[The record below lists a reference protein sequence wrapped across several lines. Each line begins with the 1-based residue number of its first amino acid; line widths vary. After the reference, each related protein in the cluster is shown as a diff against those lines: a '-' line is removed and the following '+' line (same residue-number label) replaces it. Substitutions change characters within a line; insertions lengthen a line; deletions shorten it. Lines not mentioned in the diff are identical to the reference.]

1 MLVAILLLIC
11 IVFIVI
17 STTRL
22 KLHPFLALLT
32 ACFLFGLFSG
42 MPVGQIIESI
52 ETGFGGTI
60 GKIGIIIIAGLI
72 IGIFLEKSGGAHTMA
87 GIVLKLIGPK
97 RIYSAMSIIGYI
109 VSIPVFCDSGFII
122 ISPLNKSLSRQAGLS
137 VTGTSIALA
146 LGLLSTHTMV
156 PPTPGPIAAAGIL
169 EADFGLVIIL
179 GMVVSFFALFITT
192 LFAKKIAGKVHIEP
206 DSQLNNDQINFT
218 PSGTSTATHKD
229 HINYTPS
236 DTSTTANNNH
246 INLKSSD
253 IPPAWKSFL
262 PIIIP
267 IVLIVFN
274 SIAEFPT
281 HPFGVGI
288 IYNIISFIG
297 NPVVALLAGMII
309 SFTLPAKF
317 ERKMLAPDGWVGE
330 ALKSAAI
337 IILVT
342 GAGGAFGKVLQNSD
356 MGTILGEMIENSG
369 LGLWL
374 PFLLAAALKT
384 AQGSSTVAIITTASM
399 ISPLITPLGFDSEI
413 SKAMVV
419 VAIGA
424 GSCVFSHANDSYFWV
439 VTQLSNMNVKQGY
452 KLMSTGSAIL
462 GLTAMI
468 ILTIINLFI

>member
-42 MPVGQIIESI
+42 MPVRQIIESI

-72 IGIFLEKSGGAHTMA
+72 LGIFLEKSGGAQTMA
-87 GIVLKLIGPK
+87 GIILKLIGPK
-97 RIYSAMSIIGYI
+97 RVYTAMSIIGYI

-169 EADFGLVIIL
+169 NADLGLVILI
-179 GMVVSFFALFITT
+179 GMVVSGFALIITT
-192 LFAKKIAGKVHIEP
+192 LFAKKIAGKVQIEP
-206 DSQLNNDQINFT
+206 DPQLNNDRINHT
-218 PSGTSTATHKD
+218 PSETS
-229 HINYTPS
+229 I
-236 DTSTTANNNH
+236 TT
-246 INLKSSD
+246 
-253 IPPAWKSFL
+253 PPAWKSFL

-281 HPFGVGI
+281 HPFGTGKI
-288 IYNIISFIG
+288 KDIISFIG
-297 NPVVALLAGMII
+297 NPVVALLIGMII

-317 ERKMLAPDGWVGE
+317 EKKMLAPDGWVGE
-330 ALKSAAI
+330 ALKSASI

-356 MGTILGEMIENSG
+356 MGTILGEMIGNSG

-399 ISPLITPLGFDSEI
+399 ISPLILPLGFDSEI

-424 GSCVFSHANDSYFWV
+424 GSCVVSHANDSYFWV
-439 VTQLSNMNVKQGY
+439 VTQLSNMTVKQGY
-452 KLMSTGSAIL
+452 KLMSTGSGIL

-468 ILTIINLFI
+468 ILTILDIIL

>member
-42 MPVGQIIESI
+42 MPVRQIIESI

-72 IGIFLEKSGGAHTMA
+72 IGIFLEKSGGAQAMA
-87 GIVLKLIGPK
+87 GIILKLIGPK
-97 RIYSAMSIIGYI
+97 RVYTAMSIIGYI

-122 ISPLNKSLSRQAGLS
+122 ISPLNKSLSKQAGLS
-137 VTGTSIALA
+137 FTGTSIALA

-169 EADFGLVIIL
+169 NADLGLVILI
-179 GMVVSFFALFITT
+179 GMGVSFFALIITT
-192 LFAKKIAGKVHIEP
+192 LFAKKIAGNVQIEP
-206 DSQLNNDQINFT
+206 DPLLNNDQINHT
-218 PSGTSTATHKD
+218 SSGTSSP
-229 HINYTPS
+229 TP
-236 DTSTTANNNH
+236 
-246 INLKSSD
+246 
-253 IPPAWKSFL
+253 PVWKSFL
-262 PIIIP
+262 PVILP
-267 IVLIVFN
+267 IFLIVFN

-281 HPFGVGI
+281 HPFGTGI
-288 IYNIISFIG
+288 IKNIISFIG
-297 NPVVALLAGMII
+297 NPLVALLLGMII

-342 GAGGAFGKVLQNSD
+342 GAGGAFGKILQNSD
-356 MGTILGEMIENSG
+356 MGTILGETIGDSG

-399 ISPLITPLGFDSEI
+399 ISPLISPLGFDSEI

-424 GSCVFSHANDSYFWV
+424 GSCVVSHANDSYFWV

-462 GLTAMI
+462 GLSAMI
-468 ILTIINLFI
+468 LLTFINIFL

>member
-60 GKIGIIIIAGLI
+60 GKIGIIIISGLI
-72 IGIFLEKSGGAHTMA
+72 IGIFLEKSGGAQTMA
-87 GIVLKLIGPK
+87 GFILKLIGTK
-97 RIYSAMSIIGYI
+97 RVYTAMSIIGYI

-169 EADFGLVIIL
+169 EADLGLVILIGL
-179 GMVVSFFALFITT
+179 PVSLLVLIVTT
-192 LFAKKIAGKVHIEP
+192 LFAKKIAGKVQISP
-206 DSQLNNDQINFT
+206 DSQLSPPSGNKDQISPKLTDTISTMNNDQIG
-218 PSGTSTATHKD
+218 PKLS
-229 HINYTPS
+229 
-236 DTSTTANNNH
+236 NN
-246 INLKSSD
+246 
-253 IPPAWKSFL
+253 PPVWKSFL

-267 IVLIVFN
+267 IIFIVFH
-274 SIAEFPT
+274 SIAEYPT
-281 HPFGVGI
+281 NPFGVGKI
-288 IYNIISFIG
+288 KNIISFIG
-297 NPVVALLAGMII
+297 NPVVALLVGMII

-356 MGTILGEMIENSG
+356 MGTILGEMIGNSG

-384 AQGSSTVAIITTASM
+384 AQGSSTVSIITTASM
-399 ISPLITPLGFDSEI
+399 ISPLISPLGFDSEI

-424 GSCVFSHANDSYFWV
+424 GSCVVSHANDSYFWV

-452 KLMSTGSAIL
+452 KLMSTESGIL

-468 ILTIINLFI
+468 ILTVLDIFI

>member
-1 MLVAILLLIC
+1 MLVAILLFFC

-32 ACFLFGLFSG
+32 ACFIFGLFSG
-42 MPVGQIIESI
+42 MPVEQIIESI

-72 IGIFLEKSGGAHTMA
+72 IGIFLEKSGGAQKMA
-87 GIVLKLIGPK
+87 DIILKLIGPK
-97 RIYSAMSIIGYI
+97 RVYTAISIIGYI

-169 EADFGLVIIL
+169 DADLGLVIL
-179 GMVVSFFALFITT
+179 FGMVVSGFALIITT
-192 LFAKKIAGKVHIEP
+192 MFAKKIAGKVQIEP
-206 DSQLNNDQINFT
+206 DPQLNHDHINHT
-218 PSGTSTATHKD
+218 PSGTF
-229 HINYTPS
+229 TP
-236 DTSTTANNNH
+236 T
-246 INLKSSD
+246 
-253 IPPAWKSFL
+253 PPAWKSFL
-262 PIIIP
+262 PIILP

-281 HPFGVGI
+281 HPFGIGKI
-288 IYNIISFIG
+288 KDIISFIG
-297 NPVVALLAGMII
+297 NPVVALFIGMII

-317 ERKMLAPDGWVGE
+317 EKKMLAPDGWIGE

-356 MGTILGEMIENSG
+356 MGTILGKMIGDSG

-399 ISPLITPLGFDSEI
+399 ISPLISPLGFDSEI

-424 GSCVFSHANDSYFWV
+424 GSCVVSHANDSYFWV
-439 VTQLSNMNVKQGY
+439 VTQLSNMSVKQGY
-452 KLMSTGSAIL
+452 KLMSTGSGIL
-462 GLTAMI
+462 GLSAMI
-468 ILTIINLFI
+468 ILTILDIFV

>member
-1 MLVAILLLIC
+1 MLIVALIIIC
-11 IVFIVI
+11 IAFIII

-32 ACFLFGLFSG
+32 ACFIFGLFSG

-72 IGIFLEKSGGAHTMA
+72 IGIFLEKSGGAQTMA
-87 GIVLKLIGPK
+87 NVILKLIGPK
-97 RIYSAMSIIGYI
+97 RVYTAMSIIGYI

-137 VTGTSIALA
+137 FTGTSIALA

-169 EADFGLVIIL
+169 DADLGLVILL
-179 GMVVSFFALFITT
+179 GMIVSGFALIITT
-192 LFAKKIAGKVHIEP
+192 LFAKKIAGKVQIEQDP
-206 DSQLNNDQINFT
+206 QLKHDHANHA
-218 PSGTSTATHKD
+218 PSGTF
-229 HINYTPS
+229 TP
-236 DTSTTANNNH
+236 T
-246 INLKSSD
+246 
-253 IPPAWKSFL
+253 PPAWKSFL
-262 PIIIP
+262 PVILP

-281 HPFGVGI
+281 HPFGTGKI
-288 IYNIISFIG
+288 KDIISFIG
-297 NPVVALLAGMII
+297 NPVVALLVGMIL
-309 SFTLPAKF
+309 SFTLPIKLD
-317 ERKMLAPDGWVGE
+317 RKMLSPEGWVGE
-330 ALKSAAI
+330 ALKSASI

-342 GAGGAFGKVLQNSD
+342 GAGGAFGRVLQNSD
-356 MGTILGEMIENSG
+356 MGTILGDMIGNSG

-374 PFLLAAALKT
+374 PFLLAAVFKT
-384 AQGSSTVAIITTASM
+384 AQGSSTVAMIATASM
-399 ISPLITPLGFDSEI
+399 IVPLISSLGFDSEL

-462 GLTAMI
+462 GFTAMI
-468 ILTIINLFI
+468 LLTIMNIFL

>member
-1 MLVAILLLIC
+1 MLIVILLIIC

-17 STTRL
+17 STTRV

-32 ACFLFGLFSG
+32 ACFIFGLFSG
-42 MPVGQIIESI
+42 MPVKQIIESI

-60 GKIGIIIIAGLI
+60 GKIGIIIISGLI
-72 IGIFLEKSGGAHTMA
+72 IGIFLEKSGGAQTMA
-87 GIVLKLIGPK
+87 GIILKLIGPK
-97 RIYSAMSIIGYI
+97 RVYTAMSIIGYI

-137 VTGTSIALA
+137 FTGTSIALA

-169 EADFGLVIIL
+169 EADLGLVIIV
-179 GMVVSFFALFITT
+179 GIVVSMLALIITT
-192 LFAKKIAGKVHIEP
+192 LFAKIIAGKTQNEP
-206 DSQLNNDQINFT
+206 DPQLNNN
-218 PSGTSTATHKD
+218 P
-229 HINYTPS
+229 
-236 DTSTTANNNH
+236 

-274 SIAEFPT
+274 SIADYPT
-281 HPFGVGI
+281 HPFGVGKI
-288 IYNIISFIG
+288 KNIISFIG
-297 NPVVALLAGMII
+297 NPVVALLVGMII
-309 SFTLPAKF
+309 SFTLPVKF

-330 ALKSAAI
+330 ALKNAAI

-356 MGTILGEMIENSG
+356 MGAILGEMIRNSG

-399 ISPLITPLGFDSEI
+399 ISPLISLMGFDTEL

-424 GSCVFSHANDSYFWV
+424 GSCVVSHANDSYFWV

-452 KLMSTGSAIL
+452 KQMSTGSAIL
-462 GLTAMI
+462 GFTAMI
-468 ILTIINLFI
+468 ILTIMNLFI

>member
-42 MPVGQIIESI
+42 MPVRQIIESI

-72 IGIFLEKSGGAHTMA
+72 LGIFLEKSGGAQTMA
-87 GIVLKLIGPK
+87 GIILKLIGPK
-97 RIYSAMSIIGYI
+97 RVYTAMSIIGYI

-137 VTGTSIALA
+137 FTGTSIALA

-169 EADFGLVIIL
+169 NADLGLVILL
-179 GMVVSFFALFITT
+179 GMVVSGFALIITT
-192 LFAKKIAGKVHIEP
+192 LFAKKIAGKVQIEP
-206 DSQLNNDQINFT
+206 DSQLNNDHINHT
-218 PSGTSTATHKD
+218 PSGTS
-229 HINYTPS
+229 I
-236 DTSTTANNNH
+236 TT
-246 INLKSSD
+246 
-253 IPPAWKSFL
+253 PPAWKSFL

-281 HPFGVGI
+281 HPFGIGKI
-288 IYNIISFIG
+288 KDIISFIG
-297 NPVVALLAGMII
+297 NPVVALLIGMII

-330 ALKSAAI
+330 SLKSASI

-356 MGTILGEMIENSG
+356 MGTILGEMIGNSG

-399 ISPLITPLGFDSEI
+399 ISPLISPLGFDSEI

-424 GSCVFSHANDSYFWV
+424 GSCVVSHANDSYFWV
-439 VTQLSNMNVKQGY
+439 VTQLSNMSVKQGY
-452 KLMSTGSAIL
+452 KLMSTGSGIL

-468 ILTIINLFI
+468 ILTVLDIFI

>member
-1 MLVAILLLIC
+1 
-11 IVFIVI
+11 
-17 STTRL
+17 
-22 KLHPFLALLT
+22 
-32 ACFLFGLFSG
+32 

-60 GKIGIIIIAGLI
+60 GKIGIIIISGLI

-87 GIVLKLIGPK
+87 NTILKLIGPK
-97 RIYSAMSIIGYI
+97 RVYTAMSIIGYI

-122 ISPLNKSLSRQAGLS
+122 LSPLNKSLSRQAGLS

-169 EADFGLVIIL
+169 EADLGLVILI
-179 GMVVSFFALFITT
+179 GMVVCFLALIITT

-206 DSQLNNDQINFT
+206 DTQLNSEQINQKMPNT
-218 PSGTSTATHKD
+218 
-229 HINYTPS
+229 
-236 DTSTTANNNH
+236 
-246 INLKSSD
+246 
-253 IPPAWKSFL
+253 PPAWKSFL
-262 PIIIP
+262 PIILP

-274 SIAEFPT
+274 SLAEYPT
-281 HPFGVGI
+281 HPFGIGKI
-288 IYNIISFIG
+288 KNIISFIG
-297 NPVVALLAGMII
+297 NPVVALLFGMII

-330 ALKSAAI
+330 ALKSASI

-356 MGTILGEMIENSG
+356 MGTILGEMIGDSG

-399 ISPLITPLGFDSEI
+399 ISPLISPLGFDSEI

-424 GSCVFSHANDSYFWV
+424 GSCVVSHANDSYFWV

-452 KLMSTGSAIL
+452 KLMSTGSGIL

-468 ILTIINLFI
+468 ILTILDIVV

>member
-1 MLVAILLLIC
+1 MLIIILLVIC

-32 ACFLFGLFSG
+32 ACFIFGLFSG
-42 MPVGQIIESI
+42 MSARLIIESI

-60 GKIGIIIIAGLI
+60 GKIGVVIIAGII
-72 IGIFLEKSGGAHTMA
+72 IGIFLEKSGGAFAMA
-87 GIVLKLIGPK
+87 NIILKLIGP
-97 RIYSAMSIIGYI
+97 RRVHTVMALIGYI

-122 ISPLNKSLSRQAGLS
+122 LSPLNKSLSRQAGLS

-146 LGLLSTHTMV
+146 MGLFSTHTMV

-169 EADFGLVIIL
+169 EADLGLVILIGIVISL
-179 GMVVSFFALFITT
+179 LSLIITT
-192 LFAKKIAGKVHIEP
+192 LYAKKIAGKVQFETDP
-206 DSQLNNDQINFT
+206 QL
-218 PSGTSTATHKD
+218 
-229 HINYTPS
+229 
-236 DTSTTANNNH
+236 NNNH
-246 INLKSSD
+246 INLKQSFA
-253 IPPAWKSFL
+253 PHAWKSFL

-267 IVLIVFN
+267 IVLIVLN
-274 SIAEFPT
+274 SVAEYPT
-281 HPFGVGI
+281 HPFGVGKI
-288 IYNIISFIG
+288 KNIISFTG
-297 NPVVALLAGMII
+297 SPVVALLIGMII

-317 ERKMLAPDGWVGE
+317 EKKMLAPDGWVGE

-337 IILVT
+337 IILIT

-356 MGTILGEMIENSG
+356 MGIILGDMIGSSG

-399 ISPLITPLGFDSEI
+399 ISPLISSLGLDSEI

-424 GSCVFSHANDSYFWV
+424 GSCVISHANDSYFWV

-468 ILTIINLFI
+468 ILTIMNLFI

>member
-42 MPVGQIIESI
+42 MPVRQIIESI

-72 IGIFLEKSGGAHTMA
+72 LGIFLEKSGGAQTMA
-87 GIVLKLIGPK
+87 GIILKLIGPK
-97 RIYSAMSIIGYI
+97 RVYTAMSIIGYI

-169 EADFGLVIIL
+169 NADLGLVILI
-179 GMVVSFFALFITT
+179 GMVVSFFALIITT
-192 LFAKKIAGKVHIEP
+192 LFAKKIAGKVQTEP
-206 DSQLNNDQINFT
+206 DPQLNSDHINHTPSGFSTATNTDQINL
-218 PSGTSTATHKD
+218 K
-229 HINYTPS
+229 I
-236 DTSTTANNNH
+236 STT
-246 INLKSSD
+246 
-253 IPPAWKSFL
+253 PPAWKSFL
-262 PIIIP
+262 PIILP

-281 HPFGVGI
+281 HPFGIGKI
-288 IYNIISFIG
+288 KDTISFIG
-297 NPVVALLAGMII
+297 NPVVALLFGMII

-330 ALKSAAI
+330 ALKSASI

-356 MGTILGEMIENSG
+356 MATILGEMIVNSG

-399 ISPLITPLGFDSEI
+399 ISPLILPLGFDSEI

-424 GSCVFSHANDSYFWV
+424 GSCVVSHANDSYFWV
-439 VTQLSNMNVKQGY
+439 VTQLSNMSVKLGY
-452 KLMSTGSAIL
+452 KLMSTGSGIL

-468 ILTIINLFI
+468 ILTIMDIFIL

>member
-72 IGIFLEKSGGAHTMA
+72 IGIFLEKSGGAQTMA
-87 GIVLKLIGPK
+87 GIILKLIGPK
-97 RIYSAMSIIGYI
+97 RIYTAMSIIGYI

-137 VTGTSIALA
+137 FTGTSIALA

-169 EADFGLVIIL
+169 NADLGLVILL
-179 GMVVSFFALFITT
+179 GMVVSGFALIITT
-192 LFAKKIAGKVHIEP
+192 LFAKKIAGKVQIEP
-206 DSQLNNDQINFT
+206 DPQLNNDHINHT
-218 PSGTSTATHKD
+218 PSGTS
-229 HINYTPS
+229 I
-236 DTSTTANNNH
+236 TT
-246 INLKSSD
+246 
-253 IPPAWKSFL
+253 PPAWKSFL

-281 HPFGVGI
+281 HPFGIGKI
-288 IYNIISFIG
+288 KDIISFIG
-297 NPVVALLAGMII
+297 NPVVALLIGMII

-330 ALKSAAI
+330 SLKSASI

-356 MGTILGEMIENSG
+356 MGTILGEMIGDSG

-384 AQGSSTVAIITTASM
+384 AQGSSTVSIITTASM
-399 ISPLITPLGFDSEI
+399 ISPLISPLGFDSEI

-424 GSCVFSHANDSYFWV
+424 GSCVVSHANDSYFWV

-452 KLMSTGSAIL
+452 KLMSTGSGIL

-468 ILTIINLFI
+468 ILTVLDIFI

>member
-42 MPVGQIIESI
+42 MPVRQIIESI

-72 IGIFLEKSGGAHTMA
+72 LGIFLEKSGGAQKMA
-87 GIVLKLIGPK
+87 GIILKLIGPK
-97 RIYSAMSIIGYI
+97 SVYTAMSIIGYI

-169 EADFGLVIIL
+169 EADLGLVILIGL
-179 GMVVSFFALFITT
+179 PVSLLVLIVTT
-192 LFAKKIAGKVHIEP
+192 LFAKKIAGKVQISP
-206 DSQLNNDQINFT
+206 DSQLSPPSANKDQISPKLTDTISTMNNDKIG
-218 PSGTSTATHKD
+218 PKLS
-229 HINYTPS
+229 
-236 DTSTTANNNH
+236 NN
-246 INLKSSD
+246 
-253 IPPAWKSFL
+253 PPVWKSFL

-267 IVLIVFN
+267 IIFIVFH
-274 SIAEFPT
+274 SILEYPIN
-281 HPFGVGI
+281 PFGVGKI
-288 IYNIISFIG
+288 KNIISFIG
-297 NPVVALLAGMII
+297 NPVVALLVGMII

-330 ALKSAAI
+330 SLKSASI

-356 MGTILGEMIENSG
+356 MGTILGEMIGNSG

-374 PFLLAAALKT
+374 PVLLAAALKT
-384 AQGSSTVAIITTASM
+384 EKGSSTVLIITTASM
-399 ISPLITPLGFDSEI
+399 ISPMISPLSFDISE
-413 SKAMVV
+413 SKPR
-419 VAIGA
+419 G
-424 GSCVFSHANDSYFWV
+424 D
-439 VTQLSNMNVKQGY
+439 
-452 KLMSTGSAIL
+452 
-462 GLTAMI
+462 
-468 ILTIINLFI
+468 INGDI

>member
-42 MPVGQIIESI
+42 MPVRQIIESI

-72 IGIFLEKSGGAHTMA
+72 LGIFLEKSGGAQTMA
-87 GIVLKLIGPK
+87 GIILKLIGPK
-97 RIYSAMSIIGYI
+97 RVYTAMSIIGYI

-169 EADFGLVIIL
+169 NADLGLVILL
-179 GMVVSFFALFITT
+179 GMVVSGFALIITT
-192 LFAKKIAGKVHIEP
+192 LFAKKIAGKVQTEP
-206 DSQLNNDQINFT
+206 DPQLNNDHINHT
-218 PSGTSTATHKD
+218 PSGIS
-229 HINYTPS
+229 I
-236 DTSTTANNNH
+236 TT
-246 INLKSSD
+246 
-253 IPPAWKSFL
+253 PPAWKSFL
-262 PIIIP
+262 PIILP

-281 HPFGVGI
+281 HPFGDGKI
-288 IYNIISFIG
+288 KNIISFIG
-297 NPVVALLAGMII
+297 NPVVALLIGMII

-317 ERKMLAPDGWVGE
+317 EKKMLAPDGWVGE
-330 ALKSAAI
+330 ALKNASI

-356 MGTILGEMIENSG
+356 MGTILGKMIGNSG

-399 ISPLITPLGFDSEI
+399 ISPLISPLGFDSEI

-424 GSCVFSHANDSYFWV
+424 GSCVVSHANDSYFWV
-439 VTQLSNMNVKQGY
+439 VTQLSNMSVKQGY
-452 KLMSTGSAIL
+452 KLMSTGSGIL
-462 GLTAMI
+462 GLSAMI
-468 ILTIINLFI
+468 LLTIINIFI

>member
-42 MPVGQIIESI
+42 MPVRQIIESI

-72 IGIFLEKSGGAHTMA
+72 LGIFLEKSGGAQTMA
-87 GIVLKLIGPK
+87 GIILKLIGPK
-97 RIYSAMSIIGYI
+97 RVYTAMSIIGYI

-137 VTGTSIALA
+137 FTGTSIALA
-146 LGLLSTHTMV
+146 LGLLGTHTMV

-169 EADFGLVIIL
+169 NADLGLVILL
-179 GMVVSFFALFITT
+179 GMVVSGFALIITT
-192 LFAKKIAGKVHIEP
+192 LFAKKIAGKVQIEP
-206 DSQLNNDQINFT
+206 DPQLNNDHINQ
-218 PSGTSTATHKD
+218 PSGTSTAT
-229 HINYTPS
+229 
-236 DTSTTANNNH
+236 
-246 INLKSSD
+246 
-253 IPPAWKSFL
+253 PPAWKSFM

-274 SIAEFPT
+274 SVAEFPI
-281 HPFGVGI
+281 HPFGIGKI
-288 IYNIISFIG
+288 KDIISFIG
-297 NPVVALLAGMII
+297 NPVVALLIGMII

-330 ALKSAAI
+330 SLKSASI

-356 MGTILGEMIENSG
+356 MGTILGEMIGNSG

-399 ISPLITPLGFDSEI
+399 ISPLISPLGFDSEI

-424 GSCVFSHANDSYFWV
+424 GSCVVSHANDSYFWV
-439 VTQLSNMNVKQGY
+439 VTQLSNMSVKQGY
-452 KLMSTGSAIL
+452 KLMSTGSGIL

-468 ILTIINLFI
+468 ILTILDIIL

>member
-1 MLVAILLLIC
+1 MLVAILLFIC

-42 MPVGQIIESI
+42 MPVRQIIESI

-72 IGIFLEKSGGAHTMA
+72 LGIFLEKSGGAQTMA
-87 GIVLKLIGPK
+87 GIILKLIGPK
-97 RIYSAMSIIGYI
+97 RVYTAMSIIGYI

-169 EADFGLVIIL
+169 NADLGLVILI
-179 GMVVSFFALFITT
+179 GMVVSFFALIITT
-192 LFAKKIAGKVHIEP
+192 LFAKKIAGKVQTEP
-206 DSQLNNDQINFT
+206 DPQLNNDHINHT
-218 PSGTSTATHKD
+218 PSGFSTATNTD
-229 HINYTPS
+229 Q
-236 DTSTTANNNH
+236 
-246 INLKSSD
+246 INLKISTT
-253 IPPAWKSFL
+253 PPAWKSFL
-262 PIIIP
+262 PIILP

-281 HPFGVGI
+281 HPFGIGKI
-288 IYNIISFIG
+288 KDTISFIG
-297 NPVVALLAGMII
+297 NPVVALLIGMII

-330 ALKSAAI
+330 ALKSASI

-356 MGTILGEMIENSG
+356 MATILGEMIVNSG

-399 ISPLITPLGFDSEI
+399 ISPLIFTSWF
-413 SKAMVV
+413 
-419 VAIGA
+419 
-424 GSCVFSHANDSYFWV
+424 
-439 VTQLSNMNVKQGY
+439 
-452 KLMSTGSAIL
+452 
-462 GLTAMI
+462 
-468 ILTIINLFI
+468 

>member
-60 GKIGIIIIAGLI
+60 GKIGIIIISGLI
-72 IGIFLEKSGGAHTMA
+72 IGIFLEKSGGAQKMA
-87 GIVLKLIGPK
+87 GIILKLIGTK
-97 RIYSAMSIIGYI
+97 RVYTAMSIIGYI

-137 VTGTSIALA
+137 FTGTSIALA

-169 EADFGLVIIL
+169 NADLGLVILI
-179 GMVVSFFALFITT
+179 GMVVSGFALIITT
-192 LFAKKIAGKVHIEP
+192 LFAKKIAGKVQIEP
-206 DSQLNNDQINFT
+206 DPQLNNDHINHT
-218 PSGTSTATHKD
+218 PSGTS
-229 HINYTPS
+229 I
-236 DTSTTANNNH
+236 TT
-246 INLKSSD
+246 
-253 IPPAWKSFL
+253 PPAWKSFL

-281 HPFGVGI
+281 HPFGIGKI
-288 IYNIISFIG
+288 KDIISFIG
-297 NPVVALLAGMII
+297 NPVVALLIGMII

-330 ALKSAAI
+330 SLKSASI

-356 MGTILGEMIENSG
+356 MGTILGEMIGNSG

-399 ISPLITPLGFDSEI
+399 ISPLISPLGFDSEI

-424 GSCVFSHANDSYFWV
+424 GSCVVSHANDSYFWV
-439 VTQLSNMNVKQGY
+439 VTQLSNMSVKQGY
-452 KLMSTGSAIL
+452 KLMSTGSGIL

-468 ILTIINLFI
+468 ILTVLDIFI